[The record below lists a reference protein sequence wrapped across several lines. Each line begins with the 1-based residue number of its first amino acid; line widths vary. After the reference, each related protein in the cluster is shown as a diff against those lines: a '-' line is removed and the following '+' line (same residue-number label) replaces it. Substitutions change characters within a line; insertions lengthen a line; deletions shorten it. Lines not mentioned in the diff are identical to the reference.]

1 MSLKL
6 IVRLAMRKSLFPAD
20 DSLPTWLHTLACFVV
35 VSLFGTPLIW
45 WGSEAILFR
54 HLEPVAGPE
63 IGQYFFGSAAL
74 EGKAAVWAGWS
85 LIMFGAAFFALGARY
100 TRAGRES
107 AALRLLPWVL
117 IAASVLLALPISRHG

>member
-1 MSLKL
+1 MSL
-6 IVRLAMRKSLFPAD
+6 IVRPIMRKSLFPTD

-35 VSLFGTPLIW
+35 VSLFGVPLIW

-54 HLEPVAGPE
+54 HLEPVSGPE

-85 LIMFGAAFFALGARY
+85 LIMFGAAFFALGARF
-100 TRAGRES
+100 TRAGREN
-107 AALRLLPWVL
+107 AVLRLLPWVL
-117 IAASVLLALPISRHG
+117 IAVSVLLALPIRRHG